1 MSYNA
6 NHYDARADEDI
17 VDVLTAISVV
27 SKRLASNLTI
37 ARQQSKFREEENHM
51 SRMSD
56 MAQTIEEL
64 RSAAAAISDA
74 ADWLTKVFSSEPQA
88 EDAPA
93 SPPEPELTLEQ
104 VRAVL
109 ADKSRQ
115 GHTAEIRAL
124 LQKYGASK
132 LSQIDPAHYK
142 ALLAEAEVLTNGS

>member
-1 MSYNA
+1 
-6 NHYDARADEDI
+6 
-17 VDVLTAISVV
+17 
-27 SKRLASNLTI
+27 
-37 ARQQSKFREEENHM
+37 M

-104 VRAVL
+104 VNQPNRSSNHQKDIFPLPARNVILPNIKLINRARCSY
-109 ADKSRQ
+109 SRRKEELEPRRYRQ
-115 GHTAEIRAL
+115 YTE
-124 LQKYGASK
+124 
-132 LSQIDPAHYK
+132 
-142 ALLAEAEVLTNGS
+142 

>member
-1 MSYNA
+1 
-6 NHYDARADEDI
+6 
-17 VDVLTAISVV
+17 
-27 SKRLASNLTI
+27 
-37 ARQQSKFREEENHM
+37 M

-88 EDAPA
+88 EDASASA